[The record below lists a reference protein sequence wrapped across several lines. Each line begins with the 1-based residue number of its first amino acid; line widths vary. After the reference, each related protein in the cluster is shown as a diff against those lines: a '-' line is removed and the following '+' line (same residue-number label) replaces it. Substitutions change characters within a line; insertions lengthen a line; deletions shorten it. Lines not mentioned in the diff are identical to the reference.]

1 MLKLEDFYCANPE
14 PGSCDE
20 MPEPRGRVS
29 EVSECIHGDNREQ
42 KASVGG
48 GPSYSRE
55 A

>member
-14 PGSCDE
+14 PGFVGYSKF
-20 MPEPRGRVS
+20 
-29 EVSECIHGDNREQ
+29 IHGDNREE